1 MLTSSQNGQRI
12 GKGGRILGEPKP
24 PRKGVKKANTVN
36 VDKIQDVLLP
46 AVQPGPPSPYGDEYP
61 PGEVH
66 EREELQRLQRLP
78 PLQRSH
84 HHRGR
89 HPRQDPKRGIR
100 LDDRT
105 VALVLRLIDCPKSL
119 NEWWPGEFDV
129 NGMPKAERIPLGHA
143 AKKWVSARDV
153 DSDGNVA
160 TEADEGYYY
169 LWWKGLQV
177 LMGKEGHDAGL
188 YMVRPSWEL
197 DEQTGFSFK
206 LTHRAVVQA
215 LL

>member
-1 MLTSSQNGQRI
+1 MAQNGPRI
-12 GKGGRILGEPKP
+12 GKGGRILREPKP
-24 PRKGVKKANTVN
+24 PRKGLNKFKTSFYQLYDPALHRQTVMNTPRAKFKSVRNYN
-36 VDKIQDVLLP
+36 VFNEYLLYSDPTTTEADIHAKI
-46 AVQPGPPSPYGDEYP
+46 
-61 PGEVH
+61 
-66 EREELQRLQRLP
+66 
-78 PLQRSH
+78 
-84 HHRGR
+84 
-89 HPRQDPKRGIR
+89 PKRGVR
-100 LDDRT
+100 LDDLT
-105 VALVLRLIDCPKSL
+105 VALVLRAIDCPKSL

-143 AKKWVSARDV
+143 AKRWVSAGDV
-153 DSDGNVA
+153 DLDGNVA

-177 LMGKEGHDAGL
+177 LMGKEGHDAGM

-197 DEQTGFSFK
+197 DQQTGFSFK

>member
-1 MLTSSQNGQRI
+1 MAQTSFYQLYDPALHRQ
-12 GKGGRILGEPKP
+12 
-24 PRKGVKKANTVN
+24 TVMTIARAKFTSARNYN
-36 VDKIQDVLLP
+36 VFNEYLLYSDPTTTEADIHAKI
-46 AVQPGPPSPYGDEYP
+46 
-61 PGEVH
+61 
-66 EREELQRLQRLP
+66 
-78 PLQRSH
+78 
-84 HHRGR
+84 
-89 HPRQDPKRGIR
+89 PKRGVR
-100 LDDRT
+100 LDDLT
-105 VALVLRLIDCPKSL
+105 VALVLGVIDCPKSL

-129 NGMPKAERIPLGHA
+129 NDMPKAERIPLGHA
-143 AKKWVSARDV
+143 AKMWVSAGDV

-177 LMGKEGHDAGL
+177 LMGQEGHDAGM